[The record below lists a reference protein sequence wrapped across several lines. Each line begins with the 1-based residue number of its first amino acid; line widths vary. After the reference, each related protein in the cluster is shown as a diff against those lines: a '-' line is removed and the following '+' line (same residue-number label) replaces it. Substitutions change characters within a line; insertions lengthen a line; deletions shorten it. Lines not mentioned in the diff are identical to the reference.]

1 MECLKHPT
9 DRRSPSCMAVTALD
23 GHTSTYTLVDPLP
36 EIL

>member
-9 DRRSPSCMAVTALD
+9 DRLSPSWMAVTALD
-23 GHTSTYTLVDPLP
+23 GHTSPDTAVDPLP